1 MSTPREPESTERIAR
16 RNAPTGGARVPS
28 RPSFANALRQRGLL
42 AKAMLPASTAGAWS
56 GAPGTWL
63 AVSSIYEAH
72 LRRVLMEQALE
83 TLRGD
88 AAA

>member
-1 MSTPREPESTERIAR
+1 MTTPATPAHIQQKPSTV
-16 RNAPTGGARVPS
+16 GGARLPS

-42 AKAMLPASTAGAWS
+42 GKAMLPGGMSGAWS
-56 GAPGTWL
+56 GAGGTWL

-88 AAA
+88 ATS

>member
-1 MSTPREPESTERIAR
+1 MSTPADFQTTR
-16 RNAPTGGARVPS
+16 RLVHPGAHGARAAT
-28 RPSFANALRQRGLL
+28 RPSFENALRERGLL
-42 AKAMLPASTAGAWS
+42 ANGAPPGSMAGAWS
-56 GAPGTWL
+56 GAGGTWL

-88 AAA
+88 ATN

>member
-1 MSTPREPESTERIAR
+1 MSTPREPESTERTAHR
-16 RNAPTGGARVPS
+16 SAPAGDVRVPS

-42 AKAMLPASTAGAWS
+42 AKAMLPGSMAGAWS

-72 LRRVLMEQALE
+72 LRRVVMEQAME